1 MVTETLKH
9 AETEKN
15 WLNQQVAATYSH
27 GCIIYF
33 YDLESPKQ
41 HESEQLT
48 GRAKVTPPLSTVL
61 TYGSIATSLP
71 GFGLGCF
78 PF

>member
-15 WLNQQVAATYSH
+15 WLNWQVADVSAAHSH
-27 GCIIYF
+27 GCITHF
-33 YDLESPKQ
+33 YNLESPKQ

-48 GRAKVTPPLSTVL
+48 G
-61 TYGSIATSLP
+61 
-71 GFGLGCF
+71 
-78 PF
+78 